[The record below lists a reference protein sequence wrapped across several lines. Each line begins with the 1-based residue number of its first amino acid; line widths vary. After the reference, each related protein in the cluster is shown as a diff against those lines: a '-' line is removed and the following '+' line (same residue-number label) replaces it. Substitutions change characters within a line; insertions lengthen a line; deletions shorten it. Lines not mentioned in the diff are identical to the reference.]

1 MTMEMTKEQPKETRR
16 VGLALGAIIMSA
28 LLLIA
33 FAFSAAP
40 VQAATSSKG
49 IFEKRT
55 VFGVQACLYTSCEWL
70 FR

>member
-40 VQAATSSKG
+40 VQAATSSQNKAV
-49 IFEKRT
+49 K
-55 VFGVQACLYTSCEWL
+55 QAKAYLKK
-70 FR
+70 